1 VYAILYDIEFRK
13 QQGRFGMNNCLILIT
28 KKYPFDRG
36 EEFIENEVPLL
47 AKTFQHIILI
57 ATSVSDR
64 AQQTRQVPNNVEVHY
79 LRASQI
85 RRSLLPYAACSA
97 VLPLP
102 RIVTG
107 NDRTQARASLR
118 KKLFCSYFLAKSEQV
133 YKKCRAILSKA
144 HLEQY
149 DGVTFYSYWLY
160 DTAMAAAK
168 LKREF
173 GLKNSRAVSRAHRY
187 DLYAD
192 QNPAGFLPMR
202 EYLLQNL
209 DKVYPCSVN
218 GENYLIKY
226 HPSFEQKIRTAYLGT
241 QDRGLSPKNESDI
254 FHLVSCCHI
263 SPVKRVDLLAH
274 SLSLLKDSG
283 LKLKWTHFG
292 GGEDLETLRSYAKEN
307 LSFMECNLV
316 GEISNA
322 NLMEFYKSTPVDCF
336 VNTSSSE
343 GLPVSIMEAASFG
356 IPVIATDVG
365 GTAEIVI
372 SEENGYLLPQNFKP
386 SELAEKIRLLCRMP
400 EERRNQMRQASRSLW
415 EKNFCSKQNYIRFA
429 AEISPNNS

>member
-173 GLKNSRAVSRAHRY
+173 GLKKQPRRQPRTPLRPLRGSKSGGFSTHAGI
-187 DLYAD
+187 
-192 QNPAGFLPMR
+192 PAAKFG
-202 EYLLQNL
+202 Q
-209 DKVYPCSVN
+209 
-218 GENYLIKY
+218 
-226 HPSFEQKIRTAYLGT
+226 
-241 QDRGLSPKNESDI
+241 GLSLFS
-254 FHLVSCCHI
+254 
-263 SPVKRVDLLAH
+263 KRRK
-274 SLSLLKDSG
+274 LS
-283 LKLKWTHFG
+283 
-292 GGEDLETLRSYAKEN
+292 N
-307 LSFMECNLV
+307 
-316 GEISNA
+316 
-322 NLMEFYKSTPVDCF
+322 
-336 VNTSSSE
+336 
-343 GLPVSIMEAASFG
+343 
-356 IPVIATDVG
+356 
-365 GTAEIVI
+365 
-372 SEENGYLLPQNFKP
+372 
-386 SELAEKIRLLCRMP
+386 
-400 EERRNQMRQASRSLW
+400 
-415 EKNFCSKQNYIRFA
+415 
-429 AEISPNNS
+429 

>member
-1 VYAILYDIEFRK
+1 
-13 QQGRFGMNNCLILIT
+13 MNNCLILIT
-28 KKYPFDRG
+28 KKYPFDCG
-36 EEFIENEVPLL
+36 EEFIENEIPLL

-64 AQQTRQVPNNVEVHY
+64 AEQTRQVPNNVEVHF
-79 LRASQI
+79 LQASKI
-85 RRSLLPYAACSA
+85 RRSLLPRAACSA
-97 VLPLP
+97 VFPLP

-107 NDRTQARASLR
+107 DDRTQVRGSFR
-118 KKLFCSYFLAKSEQV
+118 KKLFCSYFLAKAEQV
-133 YKKCRAILSKA
+133 YKGCRAILADA

-187 DLYAD
+187 DLYAE

-209 DKVYPCSVN
+209 DKVYPCSVD
-218 GENYLIKY
+218 GGNYLIKY
-226 HPSFEQKIRTAYLGT
+226 HPAFERKIRTAYLGT
-241 QDRGLSPKNESDI
+241 QDRGLSPKNKSDV

-263 SPVKRVDLLAH
+263 SPVKRVDLLAQ

-292 GGEDLETLRSYAKEN
+292 GGEGLESLRSYAKEN
-307 LSFMECNLV
+307 LSFMECNLA

-322 NLMEFYKSTPVDCF
+322 SLMEFYKSTPVDCF

-343 GLPVSIMEAASFG
+343 GLPVSIMEASSFG

-365 GTAEIVI
+365 GTAEIVTP
-372 SEENGYLLPQNFKP
+372 EETGYLLPQDFKL
-386 SELAEKIRLLCRMP
+386 SELAAKIELLCRMP
-400 EERRNQMRQASRSLW
+400 QERRNQMRQESRNLW
-415 EKNFCSKQNYIRFA
+415 EENFCSEQNYMRFA
-429 AEISPNNS
+429 AEITPKNS